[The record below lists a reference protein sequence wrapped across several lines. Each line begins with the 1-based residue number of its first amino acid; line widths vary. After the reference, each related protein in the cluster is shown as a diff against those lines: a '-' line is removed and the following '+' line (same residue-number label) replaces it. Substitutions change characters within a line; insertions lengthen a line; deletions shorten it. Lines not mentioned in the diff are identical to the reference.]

1 MDELAAQAAPSPF
14 GVTLTV
20 IVLVVAAPLTTFES
34 TIVVTTEYVR
44 AARVMVVV
52 VPAVA
57 VSVLSVNVT
66 LRSCSIL
73 CWATAIANSRSL
85 ALTLFFIEY
94 ENTPAIPRATM
105 VISSEA
111 IAHSRMVNP
120 ESERL
125 TAAPDR

>member
-1 MDELAAQAAPSPF
+1 
-14 GVTLTV
+14 
-20 IVLVVAAPLTTFES
+20 
-34 TIVVTTEYVR
+34 
-44 AARVMVVV
+44 
-52 VPAVA
+52 
-57 VSVLSVNVT
+57 
-66 LRSCSIL
+66 
-73 CWATAIANSRSL
+73 L